1 MGGNKWLQSN
11 SRLCSNTLTSW
22 VPSAVHC
29 SQYRTVRGLEPLP
42 ADLHL
47 YSTVTPQ
54 SSLTLRF
61 YSDPNGIET
70 QSLSFLRRF
79 SVNKKYILF
88 VSSLR
93 KLWDTRKSKITKF
106 TVGIAE
112 FFVFRYSIYKLF

>member
-1 MGGNKWLQSN
+1 MGGNKWLQSV
-11 SRLCSNTLTSW
+11 SRLCRTTLSSW

-54 SSLTLRF
+54 PGLTLRF
-61 YSDPNGIET
+61 YSDPNRIEN
-70 QSLSFLRRF
+70 QNLRVLKRF
-79 SVNKKYILF
+79 SINKKIVIVLR
-88 VSSLR
+88 SLR
-93 KLWDTRKSKITKF
+93 KLWATLKGKITKF

-112 FFVFRYSIYKLF
+112 LFVFRHSIYK